1 MRDSGEGS
9 GLWSHSPHFMIW
21 GSQASHQAFHRLKHH
36 YFLLSGP
43 RKGEDI
49 PPVLI
54 KPVCNPF
61 CFWSERLK
69 TLFWCGVRHDSP
81 EVSTWTH
88 LWHRSR
94 GCYVNRSVQTSF
106 QQLLFEVMQGMLR
119 RHRRLEMKSAEPSC
133 QDWVRN
139 RWPIPC
145 LRSTRGRKVFRD
157 KQPSGQPAA
166 REIGADLP
174 LPEDKTTLY
183 TPERSSW
190 SYCLLP
196 PSKQRKTL
204 ELTCPQSSPSNATSR
219 PSRAAS
225 LQSFSSPPLA
235 HHAELQLPTPGLLL
249 PTSSSSSTETG
260 PASPQVSQLVN
271 KP

>member
-1 MRDSGEGS
+1 MYTE
-9 GLWSHSPHFMIW
+9 
-21 GSQASHQAFHRLKHH
+21 
-36 YFLLSGP
+36 
-43 RKGEDI
+43 
-49 PPVLI
+49 
-54 KPVCNPF
+54 VCRA
-61 CFWSERLK
+61 CV
-69 TLFWCGVRHDSP
+69 TQD
-81 EVSTWTH
+81 
-88 LWHRSR
+88 
-94 GCYVNRSVQTSF
+94 QTSF
-106 QQLLFEVMQGMLR
+106 QQLLFEVMQGMLC
-119 RHRRLEMKSAEPSC
+119 RHRRLEMRSAEPSC
-133 QDWVRN
+133 QALVRN

-145 LRSTRGRKVFRD
+145 LCNTRGRKVFRD

-166 REIGADLP
+166 REMGADLP

-196 PSKQRKTL
+196 PSKQRKTSG
-204 ELTCPQSSPSNATSR
+204 LTYPQSSPSNAIPTSR

-225 LQSFSSPPLA
+225 LQSFSSPLLA

-260 PASPQVSQLVN
+260 SAFPQVSQLVN